1 MSVTSINIT
10 IEQGE
15 DFSFSFASRNP
26 DESIATLS
34 NYSLLSTLKRHPT
47 ASIGTTFTTSLNTS
61 TSVATIGLGR
71 TDTSLLVPGRH
82 YYDAFLV
89 SPEGKRIKTVEGN
102 ALVNPSATLVL

>member
-15 DFSFSFASRNP
+15 DFSASFAIRNP

-34 NYSLLSTLKRHPT
+34 NYSVLSTLKKYPT
-47 ASIGTTFTTSLNTS
+47 TSIGTTFTTSLDTT

-71 TDTSLLVPGRH
+71 TDTSSLSPGRH
-82 YYDAFLV
+82 YYDIFIV
-89 SPEGKRIKTVEGN
+89 SPGGNRTKVIEGN
-102 ALVNPSATLVL
+102 ALVNPSATLV

>member
-15 DFSFSFASRNP
+15 DFSASFAIRNP

-34 NYSLLSTLKRHPT
+34 NYSVLSTLKRHPT
-47 ASIGTTFTTSLNTS
+47 ASIGTTFTASLNTT

-71 TDTSLLVPGRH
+71 TDTSSLTPGRN
-82 YYDAFLV
+82 YYDIFIV
-89 SPEGKRIKTVEGN
+89 SPEGTRTKVIEGS
-102 ALVNPSATLVL
+102 ALVNPSATLV